1 MVEAGAGATRSARS
15 RRWSCC
21 ARRRATVRTEAAEA
35 TSVSTEEGCP
45 AAVRTEAVAT
55 AFRTEAAGWLG
66 GGGWR
71 GSHDGAD
78 AVSSRRSGTDRQD
91 IADGREAEPGRE
103 LRRAQQ
109 ALTVYLGALFE
120 MERTL
125 YSQHSPT
132 KHLPASRRCQR
143 FARCRRGGR

>member
-1 MVEAGAGATRSARS
+1 LEVEVGAGSES
-15 RRWSCC
+15 RRC
-21 ARRRATVRTEAAEA
+21 
-35 TSVSTEEGCP
+35 
-45 AAVRTEAVAT
+45 
-55 AFRTEAAGWLG
+55 LG
-66 GGGWR
+66 GELSQER
-71 GSHDGAD
+71 
-78 AVSSRRSGTDRQD
+78 DRPTRH
-91 IADGREAEPGRE
+91 IAEGREAEPGRE

-143 FARCRRGGR
+143 FVRCRRGGR